1 MSDTW
6 DKDTVTLAFK
16 LKQSMG
22 NSLKVIGGF
31 SKLNMIELM

>member
-22 NSLKVIGGF
+22 NSLKVGGF